1 MFLFVCVYKC
11 ADSKRDGNN
20 LHKRSNNSRRLI
32 GLYPIRAVR
41 TKRERKNPKPARAD
55 RHPLYT
61 VCKYKAIYRFEN
73 MSYNMSLGHVLQ
85 H

>member
-20 LHKRSNNSRRLI
+20 LHKRSKNSRRLI
-32 GLYPIRAVR
+32 GLYPIHVVR
-41 TKRERKNPKPARAD
+41 TRRERKNPEPVRAD
-55 RHPLYT
+55 RRPLYT
-61 VCKYKAIYRFEN
+61 VYGYKAIYNFDN
-73 MSYNMSLGHVLQ
+73 MSYNIGPEHVLP